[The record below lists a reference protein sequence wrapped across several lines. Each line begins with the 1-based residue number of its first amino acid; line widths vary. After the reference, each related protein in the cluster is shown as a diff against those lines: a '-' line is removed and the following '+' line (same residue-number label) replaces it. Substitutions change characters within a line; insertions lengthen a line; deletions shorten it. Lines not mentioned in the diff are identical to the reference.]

1 MADFSDI
8 KDHWAK
14 DCIEKLADDGII
26 SGYED
31 KTFKPDASVTRAEFA
46 AMLNKAFPNQSPIR
60 EGFEF
65 ADVDK
70 KYWAYEVIQKA
81 YRTGFL
87 SGYQDK
93 TFKATE
99 KIPRVQ
105 ALVALSSGLK
115 LDMIQ
120 PVAFTLEKTYSDA
133 DKIPDYAKRMIA
145 AATENRLVVNYPNLK
160 FLKPNEFA
168 TRAEIA
174 TFLSQALLKANE
186 KSSVPD
192 EYLVKAV
199 EIEAPKGEIRGVWLT
214 NIDSDVLFSASSV
227 TKAIN
232 SLSEFKFN
240 TLYPVVWNRGY
251 TQYPSQVMKRI
262 IGVELDPATGLQ
274 GRDVLQ
280 EIITLAK
287 AKNMSVMPWFEFGFM
302 VPQDS
307 KFLQS
312 RSSWIT
318 TNQEGVPFTKE
329 ENKYHVWLN
338 PFNPQV
344 QQFVL
349 DLVVEVVSK
358 YDVDGIQF
366 DDHFGLPVE
375 LGYDEFTTRL
385 YQRENNGKKPPTD
398 PKNADW
404 VRWRANKLTDFMMR
418 LFWVVKDYKPNCTIS
433 LSPNPKSY
441 AYDNYLQD
449 WPTWERNGYVE
460 ELVLQVY
467 RDDPKGF
474 KADLEAS
481 EVLDAKVNIPVAVG
495 ILTGLKVKSVNLSTV
510 KEQVAESRKRKFAGV
525 SFFFYESFKSLAETE
540 EGKTT
545 FQALFPST
553 IERPEII
560 AASLP
565 SVTIPELKLE

>member
-1 MADFSDI
+1 MANFSDI
-8 KDHWAK
+8 KEHWAK
-14 DCIEKLADDGII
+14 DCIEKLADDEII

-31 KTFKPDASVTRAEFA
+31 GTFKPDNSVTRAEFA
-46 AMLNKAFPNQSPIR
+46 AMLNKAFPDQPDIR
-60 EGFEF
+60 EGIEFEDV
-65 ADVDK
+65 ADD
-70 KYWAYEVIQKA
+70 YWAYEVIQKA

-93 TFKATE
+93 TFKPTQ

-115 LDMIQ
+115 LDLIQ
-120 PVAFTLEKTYSDA
+120 PVKFTLEKTYLDD
-133 DKIPDYAKRMIA
+133 DKIPDYAKRLIA
-145 AATENRLVVNYPNLK
+145 AATENGLVVNYPDVNY
-160 FLKPNEFA
+160 LKPEEFA
-168 TRAEIA
+168 TRGEIT
-174 TFLSQALLKANE
+174 TFLSQALLTAE
-186 KSSVPD
+186 EESSVPD
-192 EYLVKAV
+192 EYLVKAT
-199 EIEAPKGEIRGVWLT
+199 EIDTPNGEIRGVWLT
-214 NIDSDVLFSASSV
+214 NIDSNVLFSPTSV
-227 TKAIN
+227 VEAID
-232 SLSEFKFN
+232 SLSELNFN

-251 TQYPSQVMKRI
+251 TQFPSQVMKRI
-262 IGVELDPATGLQ
+262 IGTELDPTPELA

-280 EIITLAK
+280 EIITQAK

-307 KFLQS
+307 QFLQS
-312 RSSWIT
+312 RPNWIT
-318 TNQEGVPFTKE
+318 SNQEGIPFVKE
-329 ENKYHVWLN
+329 DNKYRVWLN

-344 QQFVL
+344 QQFIL

-375 LGYDEFTTRL
+375 LGYDEFTTKL
-385 YQRENNGKKPPTD
+385 YQRENDGKLPPSD
-398 PKNADW
+398 PKDPDW
-404 VRWRANKLTDFMMR
+404 VKWRADKLTDFMMR
-418 LFWVVKDYKPNCTIS
+418 LFWVVKDYKPNCIIS

-449 WPTWERNGYVE
+449 WPTWERSGFIE

-467 RDDPKGF
+467 RDDPKAF
-474 KADLEAS
+474 KADLEAA
-481 EVLDAKVNIPVAVG
+481 EILDAKVNIPVAVG
-495 ILTGLKVKSVNLSTV
+495 ILTGLKNKSVLLSTV
-510 KEQVAESRKRKFAGV
+510 KEQVADSRRRKFAGV
-525 SFFFYESFKSLAETE
+525 SFFFYETLKSLVGTE
-540 EGKTT
+540 DGETT
-545 FQALFPST
+545 FSALFPET